1 MKNKVLLLGVGGV
14 VIAAIGGFL
23 LLNGPEDKQAD
34 QQADQNVLGA
44 QSIKQLVHDYSVG
57 NLTVE
62 SASITPREL
71 IVNGGGAGEK
81 VYTLPQDEFFVSVA
95 PYIDQTHPCQ
105 IHSLTGCQGELTEQE
120 FEVKVTDLKGNT
132 VVDQVMKSGANGFID
147 LWLPR
152 EQAYRMTIEYDGKK
166 AESEISTFDTDN
178 TCVTTLSL
186 S

>member
-1 MKNKVLLLGVGGV
+1 MKNKMVILGAGV
-14 VIAAIGGFL
+14 VVVAAIGGFL
-23 LLNGPEDKQAD
+23 LFNGSGEK
-34 QQADQNVLGA
+34 QADQNVLDT
-44 QSIKQLVHDYSVG
+44 QSIKQMVHDYSVG
-57 NLTVE
+57 KLAAE

-71 IVNGGGAGEK
+71 IVNGGSADEK
-81 VYTLPQDEFFVSVA
+81 VYTLPQEEFFVSVA

-120 FEVKVTDLKGNT
+120 FEVTVTDVEGNRI
-132 VVDQVMKSGANGFID
+132 VDQVMKSEANGFID

-152 EQAYRMTIEYDGKK
+152 DQTYLMTIEYEGKK

-178 TCVTTLSL
+178 TCVTTFSL

>member
-1 MKNKVLLLGVGGV
+1 MKNKMTLLGVGGV
-14 VIAAIGGFL
+14 VIAAIVGFL
-23 LLNGPEDKQAD
+23 LLNGPEEKQAD
-34 QQADQNVLGA
+34 QNMPDKP
-44 QSIKQLVHDYSVG
+44 SIKQLVHDYSVG
-57 NLTVE
+57 NLTAE

-71 IVNGGGAGEK
+71 IVNGGRADEK
-81 VYTLPQDEFFVSVA
+81 VYTLPQEEFFVSVA

-120 FEVKVTDLKGNT
+120 FEVTITNLEGNT
-132 VVDQVMKSGANGFID
+132 VVDQVMKSEANGFID

-152 EQAYRMTIEYDGKK
+152 DQTYRMTIEYEGKQ